1 MGGHA
6 PICQVDSDPRPSTH
20 PELVTRNRSPTH
32 QAQRDLRGPHPSV
45 ACLVGR
51 ALGEKEFSSVP
62 LAPSVSGCR
71 EPLSRNGEL
80 SGFITQTFKQ
90 ERSFQEVHMGNS
102 LRGEMGSHPPT
113 VPGGPLEPFLRALHR
128 IFPSVTTAWHRDTFI
143 QREEKRKIPFL
154 SPSPSF
160 LTIG

>member
-1 MGGHA
+1 MPGGQRPQAEHA
-6 PICQVDSDPRPSTH
+6 PGAGH
-20 PELVTRNRSPTH
+20 PEP
-32 QAQRDLRGPHPSV
+32 QPHPPGPARPAGSSPE
-45 ACLVGR
+45 CGM
-51 ALGEKEFSSVP
+51 LGGQSAGGEGFSSVP
-62 LAPSVSGCR
+62 LAPSVPGCR
-71 EPLSRNGEL
+71 EPLTGNGEL
-80 SGFITQTFKQ
+80 SGFVTQTFKQ

-113 VPGGPLEPFLRALHR
+113 VPGGPSEPFLRALHR

-143 QREEKRKIPFL
+143 QRKEKRKIPFL